1 MPLVRVHILN
11 KDVQT
16 VDKYTIPIC
25 KNKKERPRKSFV
37 FVSTLLGGG
46 CLMTD
51 LFRCCHE
58 INGCVVLIILLK
70 QTEGE
75 LVVYQKMIYK
85 KKTNFTYKWINHA
98 KLYYSWK
105 IRRIDF
111 ILLLKWIRNYF
122 MHKSR
127 QRLCLSFSSKSKPNW
142 QDCQLWYERL
152 FDSSHLYEQLKV
164 TVSYSIVKMNYD

>member
-1 MPLVRVHILN
+1 MCRENVPFFYSRLMLLVRVHILN

-16 VDKYTIPIC
+16 VDKYTISIC
-25 KNKKERPRKSFV
+25 KNKNERPRKSFV

-85 KKTNFTYKWINHA
+85 KK
-98 KLYYSWK
+98 L
-105 IRRIDF
+105 
-111 ILLLKWIRNYF
+111 ILLTAEST
-122 MHKSR
+122 M
-127 QRLCLSFSSKSKPNW
+127 PNFIIA
-142 QDCQLWYERL
+142 E
-152 FDSSHLYEQLKV
+152 K
-164 TVSYSIVKMNYD
+164 